1 MSRTYRR
8 VNKYVSY
15 CTLAQVKECHSSM
28 KIALMDPE
36 RYKYIWKYM
45 VYDEK
50 YAAKFYR
57 DGYYDRMC
65 SSKTFRKNSIYK
77 SKEKAYY
84 KEALSK
90 CLKSDEQEFLCENI
104 RKKLAGLADWW

>member
-15 CTLAQVKECHSSM
+15 CTLAQVKKCHSSM
-28 KIALMDPE
+28 KIASMDPK
-36 RYKYIWKYM
+36 RYQYVWDYM

-57 DGYYDRMC
+57 DGMKRNMYRMEN
-65 SSKTFRKNSIYK
+65 RKNSIYK
-77 SKEKAYY
+77 SREKAYY
-84 KEALSK
+84 KEALSS
-90 CLKSDEQEFLCENI
+90 CLKSDDREFLCENV